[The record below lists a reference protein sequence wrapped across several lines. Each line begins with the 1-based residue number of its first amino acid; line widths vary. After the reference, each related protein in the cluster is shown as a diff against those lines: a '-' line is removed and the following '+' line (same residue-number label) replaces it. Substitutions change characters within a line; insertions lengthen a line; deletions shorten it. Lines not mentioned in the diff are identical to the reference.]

1 MIKDMLKIFVSKSFW
16 IVIASV
22 ASAVFA
28 LFIINYIAR
37 LAYPEPSR
45 ISDYI
50 TAILFVPVGVFVIV
64 TVTKL
69 LNK

>member
-1 MIKDMLKIFVSKSFW
+1 MIKDMLKVFVSKSFW

-22 ASAVFA
+22 ASAIFA

-37 LAYPEPSR
+37 LIYPEPSR
-45 ISDYI
+45 ISDFI